1 MTAPTLRN
9 AIASQDAGAIRQIY
23 AHYVLHSS
31 ATFEEVPPTVSAMQQ
46 SIEYV
51 HDRQLPFIVAE
62 FDGRIVGYCSAK
74 PFYGRSGFFP
84 SVENSIFIAPHFA
97 GRGLGSMLMRE
108 LIKQCQQRSLM
119 NIIALIGGGDANSG
133 STRLHEKFGFRR
145 VGQIENCGRKIGEY
159 CSMSIYQLILP
170 SEGEPERTA

>member
-1 MTAPTLRN
+1 MTVPTLRD
-9 AIASQDAGAIRQIY
+9 AIASLDAGPIRRIY

-51 HDRQLPFIVAE
+51 QDRQLPFIVAE
-62 FDGRIVGYCSAK
+62 FDGKVVGYSSAK

-84 SVENSIFIAPHFA
+84 SVENSIFISPDFA
-97 GRGLGSMLMRE
+97 GRGVGSLLMRE
-108 LIKQCQQRSLM
+108 LIKQCEQRNLM
-119 NIIALIGGGDANSG
+119 NIIALIGGGDANNG

-145 VGQIENCGRKIGEY
+145 VGQLENCGRKVGEY
-159 CSMSIYQLILP
+159 CSMSIYQLTLP
-170 SEGEPERTA
+170 SQGSAEPTA